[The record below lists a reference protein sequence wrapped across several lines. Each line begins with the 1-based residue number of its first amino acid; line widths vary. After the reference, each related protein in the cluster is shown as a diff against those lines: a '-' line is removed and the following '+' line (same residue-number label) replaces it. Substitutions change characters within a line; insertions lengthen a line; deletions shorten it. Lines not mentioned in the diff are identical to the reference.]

1 MSSIRIYFSK
11 LSTHHNSLF
20 LFAPNCIILKQYSQL
35 CASILLGF
43 IALAFSSHALSQRS
57 WPHALTDQ
65 ERDHVERIGFEPH
78 TSRGI
83 ETPPPYDNIRSAA
96 EWEEVEALTISWTDF
111 PCIQKQI
118 VAAAK
123 EECTVIIFADDENQV
138 TDYLTGNQCGGALTL
153 DNIQVVSAEY
163 NSIWIRDYG
172 ANTVYGSWND
182 DRVLVDWLYNRPRP
196 EDDAIPDV
204 LAETMGIE
212 IYSTTGVPNDLMNTG
227 GNWMSDGFGT
237 AFASELILEENNGG
251 STWWTDYPD
260 HTSAEIDQ
268 IISDFHGVE
277 TFITMPNLPYDG
289 IHHIDMH
296 MKLLDESTL
305 LMAEYPEGVAD
316 GPQINANLEYVL
328 SNFTTRW
335 GTPFDVI
342 RIPSPPEQGFGG
354 GYPDANGWYLTYTN
368 SVFVNNT
375 ILLPTYY
382 TEYDTTAVRIYEEAL
397 PGYNVVGIDCDNN
410 GEAIISL
417 SGAIHC
423 ITHTVGIEDPLMIS
437 HLPLSDTEDTENN
450 YEVEAYISHRSEIA
464 SAFMHWTTDPDDE
477 WSSVSM
483 ELISDETENWSA
495 NIPSQ
500 PAGTTVYY
508 YVEANANSGKMGTRP
523 MPAPEGWWSFDVIDP
538 SVSIFEQSV
547 ESPLLQAFPNPAAA
561 LTCIPVHLSRASEG
575 KLYLTNALGQK
586 ALMIHRGDF
595 RAGSQK
601 YFFNAEGLAQGAY
614 LLTMDLV
621 NGERWTQHL
630 MIK

>member
-1 MSSIRIYFSK
+1 
-11 LSTHHNSLF
+11 
-20 LFAPNCIILKQYSQL
+20 
-35 CASILLGF
+35 
-43 IALAFSSHALSQRS
+43 
-57 WPHALTDQ
+57 
-65 ERDHVERIGFEPH
+65 
-78 TSRGI
+78 
-83 ETPPPYDNIRSAA
+83 
-96 EWEEVEALTISWTDF
+96 
-111 PCIQKQI
+111 
-118 VAAAK
+118 
-123 EECTVIIFADDENQV
+123 
-138 TDYLTGNQCGGALTL
+138 
-153 DNIQVVSAEY
+153 
-163 NSIWIRDYG
+163 
-172 ANTVYGSWND
+172 
-182 DRVLVDWLYNRPRP
+182 
-196 EDDAIPDV
+196 
-204 LAETMGIE
+204 
-212 IYSTTGVPNDLMNTG
+212 
-227 GNWMSDGFGT
+227 
-237 AFASELILEENNGG
+237 
-251 STWWTDYPD
+251 
-260 HTSAEIDQ
+260 
-268 IISDFHGVE
+268 
-277 TFITMPNLPYDG
+277 MPNLPYDG

-368 SVFVNNT
+368 SLFVNNT

-538 SVSIFEQSV
+538 SVSIVEQSV
-547 ESPLLQAFPNPAAA
+547 ESPLLQAFPILRQQSLA
-561 LTCIPVHLSRASEG
+561 
-575 KLYLTNALGQK
+575 YLFTSQGLQK
-586 ALMIHRGDF
+586 ANFI
-595 RAGSQK
+595 
-601 YFFNAEGLAQGAY
+601 
-614 LLTMDLV
+614 
-621 NGERWTQHL
+621 
-630 MIK
+630 